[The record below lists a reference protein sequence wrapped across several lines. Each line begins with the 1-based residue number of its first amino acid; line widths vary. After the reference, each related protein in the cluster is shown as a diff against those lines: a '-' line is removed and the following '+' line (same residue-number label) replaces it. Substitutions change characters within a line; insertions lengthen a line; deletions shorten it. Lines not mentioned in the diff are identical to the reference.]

1 MSDNYGSYQTEI
13 YGKGALMGLLPNVT
27 TDPRLL
33 EEQAR
38 KSLGVRSFNY
48 VSGGAGE
55 KATMDSN
62 RLAFRQWKLIP
73 KMMRKSH
80 QMENQDV
87 SIELFGQKYD
97 NPLIMA
103 PVGVQSLFHEDKE
116 TGLAEACAEVGVPYT
131 LSTASTSSIEDV
143 ASASGDGKRWYQLY
157 WPQDN
162 AITASLLKRAK
173 ENGYSV
179 LVVTL
184 DTWSLAWR
192 PADLDNAYIPFI
204 KGVGNQVGFSD
215 PVFRAKFEKESGTT
229 VEDDI
234 VGASRAWLADVFS
247 GRAHTWED
255 LAFLRE
261 QWDGPIVLKGIQHVD
276 DAKKA
281 LECGCDG
288 IVVSNHGGRQVDGA
302 IGSLEAL
309 PEIVDA
315 VGDKMTVLF
324 DSGIR
329 TGVDIIKALCLG
341 AQAVLVARPVI
352 YGLSID
358 GRNGAKQVLKGLL
371 ADLWQ
376 SMSLS
381 GIQNVAECDR
391 SKIRKVM
398 YGGDV
403 KAMM

>member
-1 MSDNYGSYQTEI
+1 
-13 YGKGALMGLLPNVT
+13 
-27 TDPRLL
+27 
-33 EEQAR
+33 
-38 KSLGVRSFNY
+38 
-48 VSGGAGE
+48 
-55 KATMDSN
+55 
-62 RLAFRQWKLIP
+62 
-73 KMMRKSH
+73 
-80 QMENQDV
+80 MENQDV

-103 PVGVQSLFHEDKE
+103 PVGVQSLFHGDKE

-143 ASASGDGKRWYQLY
+143 ASANGDGKRWYQLY

-162 AITASLLKRAK
+162 EITTSLLKRAK
-173 ENGYSV
+173 ENGFSV

-204 KGVGNQVGFSD
+204 KGVGNQIAFSD

-255 LAFLRE
+255 LAFLRK

-288 IVVSNHGGRQVDGA
+288 IVVSNHGG
-302 IGSLEAL
+302 IHSPNL
-309 PEIVDA
+309 PY
-315 VGDKMTVLF
+315 K
-324 DSGIR
+324 R
-329 TGVDIIKALCLG
+329 TIH
-341 AQAVLVARPVI
+341 
-352 YGLSID
+352 
-358 GRNGAKQVLKGLL
+358 
-371 ADLWQ
+371 
-376 SMSLS
+376 
-381 GIQNVAECDR
+381 
-391 SKIRKVM
+391 
-398 YGGDV
+398 
-403 KAMM
+403 

>member
-13 YGKGALMGLLPNVT
+13 YGQGALMGIRPTVT

-73 KMMRKSH
+73 RMMRN
-80 QMENQDV
+80 MEKQDV

-162 AITASLLKRAK
+162 EITASLLKRAK

-247 GRAHTWED
+247 GRAHTWDD

-261 QWDGPIVLKGIQHVD
+261 QWEGPIVLKGIQHVD

-329 TGVDIIKALCLG
+329 TGVDVIKALCLG

-391 SKIRKVM
+391 SKIRKVV